1 VIVLDTHAW
10 VWWVAK
16 PEKLGKKAKRM
27 IDKAVRVGLADISV
41 WEVAAKAESGKLRF
55 DRPYDVWID
64 EALVEDPR
72 LELLHLL
79 PRIAIEAVTLSWAH
93 RDPADRFIV
102 ATARVHDATLVT
114 ADEQIHDSRLVAC
127 VWD

>member
-10 VWWVAK
+10 VWWLTK
-16 PEKLGKKAKRM
+16 PEKLGKKAKRA
-27 IDKAVRVGLADISV
+27 IDKADRIGVASISV

-64 EALVEDPR
+64 EALIEDAR
-72 LELLHLL
+72 LELLHLI
-79 PRIAIEAVTLSWAH
+79 PRIAVDAVTLSWAH

-102 ATARVHDATLVT
+102 STARAHDATLIT
-114 ADEQIHDSRLVAC
+114 ADEQIHEARLVPC